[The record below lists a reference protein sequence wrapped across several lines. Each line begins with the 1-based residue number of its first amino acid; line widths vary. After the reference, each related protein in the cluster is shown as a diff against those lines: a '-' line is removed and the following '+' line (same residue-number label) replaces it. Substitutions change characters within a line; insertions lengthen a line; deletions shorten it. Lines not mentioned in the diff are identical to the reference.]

1 MTFSRERLRN
11 LLRHEVVKNTALLYT
26 VQVGSYVFPLLTIP
40 YLSHVLGPSKIGLVA
55 FAQSFVAYFLM
66 ATEYG
71 FNLTATRSIAVN
83 RDDPDAVSRT
93 FNSVMAAKALL
104 CGLSFAAM
112 VVIVGLVPKFR
123 ADWVLYLV
131 SFLAVIGNL
140 LFPIWLYQ
148 GLQVLQHV
156 AARDLGA
163 KFLSLI
169 AIFVFIHHESDY
181 ILTAGIQSGALAVA
195 GLIGLV
201 MVPRLT
207 KVRFQFPAWS
217 EIVARLREGAPMF
230 ISMAAMTLY
239 SSTNVFILGLV
250 STSAEVG
257 YYSSASRLT
266 IALRM
271 LVGPVVGALYPHISH
286 MASKSQGDVI
296 RFLRRYSLL
305 LSAPFF
311 LMGVAILIGAPLIEL
326 PILLGPKFAPS
337 TQLLRIMAFSPFL
350 CAMAHSYTSYYMLA
364 FGYDKEW
371 TRMIV
376 VGTVINFAALIP
388 LLHFVRGSQAVAI
401 TTTILDVYIVVASYI
416 FYLRTSPALLRSK
429 EANVEV

>member
-1 MTFSRERLRN
+1 MMFSRDRLRH

-26 VQVGSYVFPLLTIP
+26 VQMGSYVFPLLTVP
-40 YLSHVLGPSKIGLVA
+40 YLSRVLGPSRTGMVA
-55 FAQSFVAYFLM
+55 FAQSFIAYFLM

-83 RDDPDAVSRT
+83 REDPEAVSRT

-112 VVIVGLVPKFR
+112 VVIVGAVPRFR

-148 GLQVLQHV
+148 GLQILQHV

-163 KFLSLI
+163 KFLSLV
-169 AIFVFIHHESDY
+169 AIFVLIHHESDY
-181 ILTAGIQSGALAVA
+181 ILTAGIQSGALALA
-195 GLIGLV
+195 GLVGLV

-207 KVRFQFPAWS
+207 KVRFQLPKWS
-217 EIVARLREGAPMF
+217 EVVARLREGAPMF

-239 SSTNVFILGLV
+239 SSTNIIIVGLI
-250 STSAEVG
+250 STNAEVG
-257 YYSSASRLT
+257 YYTSASRIT
-266 IALRM
+266 ITLRM
-271 LVGPVVGALYPHISH
+271 LVGPIVGALYPHISH

-311 LMGVAILIGAPLIEL
+311 LMGLVLLIGAPWIEAL
-326 PILLGPKFAPS
+326 VFGPKFLPV
-337 TQLLRIMAFSPFL
+337 TPLLRIMAFSPFL

-376 VGTVINFAALIP
+376 VGAVINFIALVP
-388 LLHFVRGSQAVAI
+388 LLHFFRGSQAVAI
-401 TTTILDVYIVVASYI
+401 TTTILDVYVVVVSYI
-416 FYLRTSPALLRSK
+416 FYLRTSPGLLRSQQVDIP
-429 EANVEV
+429 A

>member
-1 MTFSRERLRN
+1 MMFSRDRLRH

-26 VQVGSYVFPLLTIP
+26 VQVGSYIFPLITLP
-40 YLSHVLGPSKIGLVA
+40 YLSRVLGPSKLGLVA
-55 FAQSFVAYFLM
+55 FAQSFIAYFLM

-83 RDDPDAVSRT
+83 RENPEAVART

-104 CGLSFAAM
+104 CGLSMAAM
-112 VVIVGLVPKFR
+112 IVIVASVPRFR
-123 ADWVLYLV
+123 GDWPLYFL

-140 LFPIWLYQ
+140 LFPLWLYQ
-148 GLQVLQHV
+148 GLQILQHV

-163 KFLSLI
+163 KFLSLV
-169 AIFVFIHHESDY
+169 AIFLLIHHEKDY
-181 ILTAGIQSGALAVA
+181 ILVAGIQSGALALA
-195 GLIGLV
+195 GLVGLV

-207 KVRFQFPAWS
+207 KVRFKIPAWS
-217 EIVARLREGAPMF
+217 EVVARLREGAPMF

-257 YYSSASRLT
+257 YYSNASRIT

-286 MASKSQGDVI
+286 MAARSQGDVI

-311 LMGVAILIGAPLIEL
+311 LIGVVMLIGAPWIEKLFGPQYL
-326 PILLGPKFAPS
+326 PVTP
-337 TQLLRIMAFSPFL
+337 LLRIMAFSPFL

-371 TRMIV
+371 TRMV
-376 VGTVINFAALIP
+376 VIGTVINFAALIP
-388 LLHFVRGSQAVAI
+388 LLHFLRGAQAVAI

-416 FYLRTSPALLRSK
+416 FYLKTSPALLRSK
-429 EANVEV
+429 EENVQV

>member
-1 MTFSRERLRN
+1 MTFSRDRLRH

-26 VQVGSYVFPLLTIP
+26 VQVGSYIFPLLTLP
-40 YLSHVLGPSKIGLVA
+40 YLSRVLGPSKLGLVA
-55 FAQSFVAYFLM
+55 FAQSFIAYFLM

-71 FNLTATRSIAVN
+71 FNLTATRSIAIN
-83 RDDPDAVSRT
+83 RENPEAVTRT

-104 CGLSFAAM
+104 CGLSMAAM
-112 VVIVGLVPKFR
+112 IVIVAAVPRFR
-123 ADWVLYLV
+123 GDWLLYFV

-140 LFPIWLYQ
+140 LFPLWLYQ
-148 GLQVLQHV
+148 GLQILQHV

-163 KFLSLI
+163 KFLSLV
-169 AIFVFIHHESDY
+169 AIFLLIHREKDY
-181 ILTAGIQSGALAVA
+181 ILAAGIQSGALALA
-195 GLIGLV
+195 GLVGLV

-207 KVRFQFPAWS
+207 KVRFQIPAWS
-217 EIVARLREGAPMF
+217 EVVARLREGAPMF

-239 SSTNVFILGLV
+239 SSTNIFILGLV

-257 YYSSASRLT
+257 YYSTASRIT

-286 MASKSQGDVI
+286 MAAKSQGDVI

-311 LMGVAILIGAPLIEL
+311 LIGVAMLIGAPLIES
-326 PILLGPKFAPS
+326 ILFGPKYLPA
-337 TQLLRIMAFSPFL
+337 TVLLRIMAFSPFL

-371 TRMIV
+371 TRMV
-376 VGTVINFAALIP
+376 VIGAVINFAALIP
-388 LLHFVRGSQAVAI
+388 LLHFLRGGQAVAI

-416 FYLRTSPALLRSK
+416 FYLKTSPALLRSK
-429 EANVEV
+429 EENVQV